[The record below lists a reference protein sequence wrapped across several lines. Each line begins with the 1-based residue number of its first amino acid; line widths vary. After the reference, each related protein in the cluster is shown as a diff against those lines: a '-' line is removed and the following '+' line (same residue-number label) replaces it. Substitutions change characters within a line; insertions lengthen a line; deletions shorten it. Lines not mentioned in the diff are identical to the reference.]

1 MLLFIGRSN
10 DFFGQYAWDKNVPFS
25 ATTLSA
31 AEQARLQHKRTA
43 LGRWFEHALQSGV
56 CAATPC
62 EDDCFGKAVALLFR
76 HEVREACAVL
86 RDGGYDRLAVLA
98 AQISIR
104 SEWGEA

>member
-1 MLLFIGRSN
+1 MDRNN
-10 DFFGQYAWDKNVPFS
+10 DFFGQYAWDKNAPFS

-43 LGRWFEHALQSGV
+43 LG
-56 CAATPC
+56 C

-98 AQISIR
+98 AQISRR